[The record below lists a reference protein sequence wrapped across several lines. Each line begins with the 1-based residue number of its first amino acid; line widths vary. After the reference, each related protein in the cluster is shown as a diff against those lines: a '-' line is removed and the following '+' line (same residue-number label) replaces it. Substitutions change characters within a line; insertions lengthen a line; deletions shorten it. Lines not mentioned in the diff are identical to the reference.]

1 MKNWKMSFVVS
12 LLILGQILAACAPA
26 ATPTAAPTEAAPP
39 ESTEAP
45 PEPTVEPSPTTP
57 PEPVDIE
64 LWAQATVTEASGPP
78 DDWVAYDIIREE
90 LNINLTYVIVP
101 TGEDGEAKLNAAAA
115 ANDLPDLF
123 QIVDANNDA
132 RGALKEL
139 VDLGLV
145 APVEDLMPLIPERVK
160 THYNDQLLIDL
171 VTWDAHQYGDRKS
184 VV

>member
-26 ATPTAAPTEAAPP
+26 ATPTAAPTEAAAP
-39 ESTEAP
+39 EATEAHA
-45 PEPTVEPSPTTP
+45 EPTVEPSPTTP

-78 DDWVAYDIIREE
+78 DDWVAYDVIRDE

-115 ANDLPDLF
+115 A
-123 QIVDANNDA
+123 
-132 RGALKEL
+132 
-139 VDLGLV
+139 
-145 APVEDLMPLIPERVK
+145 
-160 THYNDQLLIDL
+160 
-171 VTWDAHQYGDRKS
+171 DRKS